1 MVVTGTDIWPW
12 NQTDSDKF
20 TQALY
25 ATMPVKPINIRV
37 TSTEFQPQNRRR
49 RNLLQVRRSCP
60 AEHALHSSLLEAV
73 PWPSSPST
81 RSWHELMWPLLAY
94 P

>member
-20 TQALY
+20 TEALY

-49 RNLLQVRRSCP
+49 RNLLQVRRSFP
-60 AEHALHSSLLEAV
+60 AEHGLYSSQLEADLTL
-73 PWPSSPST
+73 PAPQST
-81 RSWHELMWPLLAY
+81 HGLS
-94 P
+94 

>member
-20 TQALY
+20 TEALY
-25 ATMPVKPINIRV
+25 ATMPVTPINIRV

-49 RNLLQVRRSCP
+49 RNLLQVG
-60 AEHALHSSLLEAV
+60 HLVLL
-73 PWPSSPST
+73 SM
-81 RSWHELMWPLLAY
+81 L
-94 P
+94 